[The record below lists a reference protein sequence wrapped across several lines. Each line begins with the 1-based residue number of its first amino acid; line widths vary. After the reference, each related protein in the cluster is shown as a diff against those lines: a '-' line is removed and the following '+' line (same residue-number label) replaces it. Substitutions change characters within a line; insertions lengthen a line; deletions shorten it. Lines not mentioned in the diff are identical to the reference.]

1 MFPELNSRWYN
12 EAPDGDNVI
21 NNNNNDDNV
30 NHDSAVKMIIK
41 YHDNNNDNAFY
52 DTGDPKIKILQI
64 MLFREPL
71 ISKKKQFLAFSHV
84 QLFSYWHC
92 QVTIPIAYNA
102 SVMMLWHSCQS
113 IMSGYYV
120 ISL

>member
-52 DTGDPKIKILQI
+52 DTGDAKKTILQI
-64 MLFREPL
+64 MHFREPL
-71 ISKKKQFLAFSHV
+71 ISNKTNFWLLLMYS
-84 QLFSYWHC
+84 C
-92 QVTIPIAYNA
+92 
-102 SVMMLWHSCQS
+102 SVIDIVRLQYH
-113 IMSGYYV
+113 
-120 ISL
+120 